1 MSVTLDQILERAQR
15 YEARCDFGF
24 ALPALAGAIGEVGE
38 FAAGAAGAASS
49 VASTAVSAASSA
61 LSGIQHTVEGVVE
74 RGERH
79 DDADSDDNGTAAERQ
94 PPDDLASEH
103 DTARAI
109 RDGTLPSPQRFGNI
123 LLIALRITG
132 TGAAYRDQHDEY
144 VWRDPAI
151 YMNPEFLERCQ
162 GLPVIWQHPEG
173 AVLNSDEFADRI
185 VGTVALPYMREDV
198 QEVWGIAKIYD
209 AGAAKLLETEK
220 LSTSPA
226 VVLKSGD
233 AGGSKFQTSDGSTV
247 LIENKPY
254 LLDSLAICSRGVWD
268 KGGPAAGVGNDS
280 LSRGDSAMATTM
292 EDLRRQVDA
301 LSRRVGPEMCTEMRS
316 EFVAAQS
323 RADSVMRAIG
333 DAAGAPSFMNGE
345 RLIDYRARLLK
356 PLQKHS
362 AKFRNVDLS
371 KVGDPVALSVVEDSI
386 FADAVAALRDPATFQ
401 PGEMRAVVTVDPSG
415 RPITRYVGHPSA
427 CWDRFAPGVRH
438 ITRFNTAAR

>member
-1 MSVTLDQILERAQR
+1 MSATLDQILERTQR

-79 DDADSDDNGTAAERQ
+79 DDANNGTAAERQ

-103 DTARAI
+103 DAARAI

-132 TGAAYRDQHDEY
+132 TGAAYRDQHDEF

-185 VGTVALPYMREDV
+185 VGTVCLPYIKDEQR
-198 QEVWGIAKIYD
+198 EVWAICKIYD
-209 AGAAKLLETEK
+209 AGAAELLETEK

-247 LIENKPY
+247 LIEGKPH

-301 LSRRVGPEMCTEMRS
+301 LARRVGPEMCTEMRS

-386 FADAVAALRDPATFQ
+386 FADAVAALRDPATFRS
-401 PGEMRAVVTVDPSG
+401 GEMRAIQETDQSG
-415 RPITRYVGHPSA
+415 RVITRYVGHPNA
-427 CWDRFAPGVRH
+427 CWDQFRPPIRYVRQ
-438 ITRFNTAAR
+438 ILTAAR